1 MMYVVPTDSP
11 IEIREV
17 KKVNLKGGTVIDGF
31 PSVGLANAIASE
43 CFVHSLTTEL
53 VAVLDSPGFP
63 SLSIIQNGTPNFP
76 ARIYA
81 NEELKLAI
89 FVSEL
94 NFDQSMYRPIAKTIL
109 RWAIEKECELVIS
122 AAGLPDDET
131 QEEDDTKTT
140 EPVVYATAST
150 KKAVQKFTRAG
161 IEQLS
166 SGSVTGIPALLLNEG
181 TWLKKDVIVLL
192 VKVLKDAPDFRAA
205 AVVSQSVSKLVPG
218 ASCDIMSLLKE
229 AELVEKK
236 LRRIKIEQPKTNL
249 GLYG

>member
-81 NEELKLAI
+81 NEEWKLA
-89 FVSEL
+89 FFCV
-94 NFDQSMYRPIAKTIL
+94 R
-109 RWAIEKECELVIS
+109 
-122 AAGLPDDET
+122 
-131 QEEDDTKTT
+131 TK
-140 EPVVYATAST
+140 
-150 KKAVQKFTRAG
+150 F
-161 IEQLS
+161 
-166 SGSVTGIPALLLNEG
+166 
-181 TWLKKDVIVLL
+181 
-192 VKVLKDAPDFRAA
+192 
-205 AVVSQSVSKLVPG
+205 
-218 ASCDIMSLLKE
+218 
-229 AELVEKK
+229 
-236 LRRIKIEQPKTNL
+236 
-249 GLYG
+249 